1 MRYLKIYLKKLL
13 TCSLF
18 VIFSIKLYSQE
29 LNAEVV
35 INYDQV
41 NQTYNEIFEDF
52 KRSTYNFLNTT
63 RFSNESYNLIQK
75 IDCNFIFTIVNYED
89 NQFVVNLDVSSFRTG
104 YESSYKSLN
113 FNFRDV
119 GINFSYQ
126 LNEPIIFSYSRYTS
140 DLASLL
146 SFYSKIIIGFDKDS
160 FELNSGFNFYS
171 DAKSI
176 LDKASN
182 ISSSSTWNSTSNGG
196 RVNKY
201 WLVDNLISN
210 NYYTIKNI
218 NYNYYRNG
226 LDLMTINRKVALLNI
241 KNAINMFIEIN
252 RYRPNS
258 ILKEIFFQ
266 SKNDEIFYIF
276 NNDLEIVEID
286 EIKLILN
293 KISPFYSNKWNKL

>member
-1 MRYLKIYLKKLL
+1 MRKSL

-18 VIFSIKLYSQE
+18 FVFSIKLYSQE

-35 INYDQV
+35 INYNQV

-52 KRSTYNFLNTT
+52 ERSVYTFLNST
-63 RFSNESYNLIQK
+63 RFSNESYDLIQK

-89 NQFVVNLDVSSFRTG
+89 NQFVVNLDVSSYRTG
-104 YESSYKSLN
+104 YESSYNSLN

-171 DAKSI
+171 DAKFI

-182 ISSSSTWNSTSNGG
+182 ISRSSTWNSTSNGG
-196 RVNKY
+196 RFNKY

-210 NYYTIKNI
+210 NYDIIKSI

-226 LDLMTINRKVALLNI
+226 LDLMTINRQLALLNI
-241 KNAINMFIEIN
+241 KNAINMFTDIN

-266 SKNDEIFYIF
+266 SKNDEIFNIF
-276 NNDLEIVEID
+276 NNDLEIVDND

-293 KISPFYSNKWNKL
+293 KISPFHSNKWDKL

>member
-1 MRYLKIYLKKLL
+1 LRKSL

-18 VIFSIKLYSQE
+18 FVFSIKLYSQE

-35 INYDQV
+35 INYNQV

-52 KRSTYNFLNTT
+52 ERSVYTFLNST
-63 RFSNESYNLIQK
+63 RFSNESYDLIQK

-89 NQFVVNLDVSSFRTG
+89 NQFVVNLDVSSYRTG
-104 YESSYKSLN
+104 YESSYNSLN

-171 DAKSI
+171 DAKFI

-182 ISSSSTWNSTSNGG
+182 ISRSSTWNSTSNGG
-196 RVNKY
+196 RFNKY

-210 NYYTIKNI
+210 NYDIIKSI

-226 LDLMTINRKVALLNI
+226 LDLMTINRQLALLNI
-241 KNAINMFIEIN
+241 KNAINMFTDIN

-266 SKNDEIFYIF
+266 SKNDEIFNIF
-276 NNDLEIVEID
+276 NNDLEIVDND

-293 KISPFYSNKWNKL
+293 KISPFHSNKWDKL

>member
-1 MRYLKIYLKKLL
+1 MKKLL

-29 LNAEVV
+29 LNAEVI

-104 YESSYKSLN
+104 YDSS
-113 FNFRDV
+113 
-119 GINFSYQ
+119 
-126 LNEPIIFSYSRYTS
+126 YTS

-146 SFYSKIIIGFDKDS
+146 YFYSKIIIGFDKDS

-182 ISSSSTWNSTSNGG
+182 ISRSSTWNPTSNGG

-210 NYYTIKNI
+210 NYDIIKNI
-218 NYNYYRNG
+218 NYNYYING

-241 KNAINMFIEIN
+241 KNAINMFTEIN

>member
-1 MRYLKIYLKKLL
+1 MRKSL

-18 VIFSIKLYSQE
+18 FVFSIKLYSQE

-35 INYDQV
+35 INYNQV
-41 NQTYNEIFEDF
+41 NQTYSEIFEDF
-52 KRSTYNFLNTT
+52 ERSVYTFLNST
-63 RFSNESYNLIQK
+63 RFSTESYDLIQK

-89 NQFVVNLDVSSFRTG
+89 NQFVVNLDVSSYRTG
-104 YESSYKSLN
+104 YESSYNSLN

-171 DAKSI
+171 DAKFI

-182 ISSSSTWNSTSNGG
+182 ISRSSTWNSTSNGG
-196 RVNKY
+196 RFNKY

-210 NYYTIKNI
+210 NYDIIKSI

-226 LDLMTINRKVALLNI
+226 LDLMTINRQLALLNI
-241 KNAINMFIEIN
+241 KNAINMFIDIN

-266 SKNDEIFYIF
+266 SKNDEIFNIF
-276 NNDLEIVEID
+276 NNDLEIVDND

-293 KISPFYSNKWNKL
+293 KISPFHSNKWDKL

>member
-52 KRSTYNFLNTT
+52 KRSIFNFLNTT
-63 RFSNESYNLIQK
+63 RFSDESYNLIQK

-182 ISSSSTWNSTSNGG
+182 ISSSSTWNPTSNGG

-241 KNAINMFIEIN
+241 KNAIN
-252 RYRPNS
+252 
-258 ILKEIFFQ
+258 
-266 SKNDEIFYIF
+266 
-276 NNDLEIVEID
+276 
-286 EIKLILN
+286 KLTTD
-293 KISPFYSNKWNKL
+293 

>member
-1 MRYLKIYLKKLL
+1 MRYLKIYLRKSL

-18 VIFSIKLYSQE
+18 FVFSIKLYSQE

-35 INYDQV
+35 INYNQV
-41 NQTYNEIFEDF
+41 NQTYSEIFEDF
-52 KRSTYNFLNTT
+52 ERSVYTFLNST
-63 RFSNESYNLIQK
+63 RFSTESYDLIQK

-89 NQFVVNLDVSSFRTG
+89 NQFVVNLDVSSYRTG
-104 YESSYKSLN
+104 YESSYNSLN

-171 DAKSI
+171 DAKFI

-182 ISSSSTWNSTSNGG
+182 ISRSSTWNSTSNGG
-196 RVNKY
+196 RFNKY

-210 NYYTIKNI
+210 NYDIIKSV

-226 LDLMTINRKVALLNI
+226 LDLMTINRQLALLNI
-241 KNAINMFIEIN
+241 KNAINMFIDIN

-266 SKNDEIFYIF
+266 SKNDEIFNIF
-276 NNDLEIVEID
+276 NNDLEIVDND

-293 KISPFYSNKWNKL
+293 KISPFHSNKWDKL

>member
-1 MRYLKIYLKKLL
+1 MRKFL

-18 VIFSIKLYSQE
+18 FIFSIKLYSQE

-35 INYDQV
+35 INYNQV

-52 KRSTYNFLNTT
+52 ERSVYTFLNST
-63 RFSNESYNLIQK
+63 RFSTESYDLIQK

-89 NQFVVNLDVSSFRTG
+89 NQFVVNLDVSSYRTG
-104 YESSYKSLN
+104 YESSYNSLN

-160 FELNSGFNFYS
+160 FELNSGFNFHS
-171 DAKSI
+171 DAKFI

-182 ISSSSTWNSTSNGG
+182 ISRSSTWNSTSNGG

-210 NYYTIKNI
+210 NYDIIKSI
-218 NYNYYRNG
+218 NYKYYRNG
-226 LDLMTINRKVALLNI
+226 LDLMTINRQLALLNI
-241 KNAINMFIEIN
+241 KNAINMFIDIN

-266 SKNDEIFYIF
+266 SKNDEIFNIF
-276 NNDLEIVEID
+276 NNDLEIVDND

-293 KISPFYSNKWNKL
+293 KISPFHSNKWDKL

>member
-1 MRYLKIYLKKLL
+1 MRKSL

-18 VIFSIKLYSQE
+18 FVFSIKLYSQE

-35 INYDQV
+35 INYNQV

-52 KRSTYNFLNTT
+52 ERSVYTFLNST
-63 RFSNESYNLIQK
+63 RFSTESYDLIQK

-89 NQFVVNLDVSSFRTG
+89 NQFVVNLDVSSYRTG
-104 YESSYKSLN
+104 YESSYNSLN

-171 DAKSI
+171 DAKFI

-182 ISSSSTWNSTSNGG
+182 ISRSSTWNSTSNGG
-196 RVNKY
+196 RFNKY

-210 NYYTIKNI
+210 NYDIIKSI

-226 LDLMTINRKVALLNI
+226 LDLMTINRQLALLNI
-241 KNAINMFIEIN
+241 KNAINMFTDIN

-266 SKNDEIFYIF
+266 SKNDEIFNIF
-276 NNDLEIVEID
+276 NNDLEIVDND

-293 KISPFYSNKWNKL
+293 KISPFHSNKWDKL

>member
-1 MRYLKIYLKKLL
+1 MRKFL

-18 VIFSIKLYSQE
+18 FVFSIKLYSQE

-35 INYDQV
+35 INYNQV

-52 KRSTYNFLNTT
+52 ERSVYTFLNST
-63 RFSNESYNLIQK
+63 RFSTESYDLIQK

-104 YESSYKSLN
+104 YESSYNSLN

-160 FELNSGFNFYS
+160 FELNSGFNFHS
-171 DAKSI
+171 DAKFI

-182 ISSSSTWNSTSNGG
+182 ISRSSTWNSTSNGG

-210 NYYTIKNI
+210 NYDIIKSI

-226 LDLMTINRKVALLNI
+226 LDLMTINRQLALLNI
-241 KNAINMFIEIN
+241 KNAINMFIDIN

-266 SKNDEIFYIF
+266 SKNDEIFNIF
-276 NNDLEIVEID
+276 NNDLEIVDND

-293 KISPFYSNKWNKL
+293 KISPFHSNKWDKL